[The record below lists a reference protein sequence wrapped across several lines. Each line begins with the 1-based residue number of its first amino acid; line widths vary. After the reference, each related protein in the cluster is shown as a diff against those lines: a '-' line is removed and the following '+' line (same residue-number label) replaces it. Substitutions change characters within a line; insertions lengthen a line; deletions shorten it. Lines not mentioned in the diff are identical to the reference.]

1 MIPRPATARALPT
14 GALSAPLIDRL
25 LPLPSRFL
33 RVPLQIAAG
42 VTVLAL
48 LAQLE
53 VTLGPV
59 PLTGQTLG
67 VLLIGA
73 AYGLSLGTLTL
84 LAYLAVGTAGF
95 GVFAGGGAG
104 WATLT
109 GATAGYLVGFVLAA
123 ALVGYL
129 AQRGW
134 TRSFSATALA
144 MLLGNVLI
152 YVPGLLWLRQILPD
166 WPTTLS
172 LGLLPFIPG
181 DLIKLALAAALL
193 PTAWTLLGRPKG

>member
-1 MIPRPATARALPT
+1 MTRTVTAS
-14 GALSAPLIDRL
+14 ALSAPLIDHL
-25 LPLPSRFL
+25 LPLPSRLL
-33 RVPLQIAAG
+33 RVPLQVAVG
-42 VTVLAL
+42 VLVLAL
-48 LAQLE
+48 LAQFE

-59 PLTGQTLG
+59 PITGQTLG

-84 LAYLAVGTAGF
+84 LVYLVVGTMGF

-109 GATAGYLVGFVLAA
+109 GATAGYLFGFVLAA

-134 TRSFSATALA
+134 TRSFATTALA

-152 YVPGLLWLRQILPD
+152 YLPGLLWLRQLAPD
-166 WPTTLS
+166 WPTTLAW
-172 LGLLPFIPG
+172 GLIPFIPG
-181 DLIKLALAAALL
+181 DVVKLVLAAGLL
-193 PTAWTLLGRPKG
+193 PTVWALLGRPKA